1 MSANDPR
8 EMRGFS
14 ILQLSQT
21 GPWGPQ
27 RISAEMRIAVD
38 FLDIPGCHGILIPVQ
53 GGLPMKVSRT
63 VSYALQATLQLAEAE
78 ADHPVPCS
86 KLASEGKMPE
96 RFLLQ
101 ILRNLVAHG
110 VLESTR
116 GVDGGYTLRQ
126 SPLNVSLLDII
137 EAVDGP
143 MVSSLPVAEG
153 LQEQCRQK
161 LEELLTQVNDEART
175 RLASIRLS
183 DLTCCDRAAT
193 ASLAGDSSRS

>member
-1 MSANDPR
+1 
-8 EMRGFS
+8 
-14 ILQLSQT
+14 
-21 GPWGPQ
+21 
-27 RISAEMRIAVD
+27 
-38 FLDIPGCHGILIPVQ
+38 
-53 GGLPMKVSRT
+53 MKLSRT

-78 ADHPVPCS
+78 TEHPVPCS
-86 KLASEGKMPE
+86 RLAAEGKMPE

-126 SPLNVSLLDII
+126 SPDDVSLLDII

-153 LQEQCRQK
+153 LCEESRRK
-161 LEELLTQVNDEART
+161 LELLLAQVNDESRT
-175 RLASIRLS
+175 KLASIRLG
-183 DLTCCDRAAT
+183 DLTCSEHAKKADLAADS
-193 ASLAGDSSRS
+193 ASFR

>member
-1 MSANDPR
+1 
-8 EMRGFS
+8 
-14 ILQLSQT
+14 
-21 GPWGPQ
+21 
-27 RISAEMRIAVD
+27 
-38 FLDIPGCHGILIPVQ
+38 
-53 GGLPMKVSRT
+53 MKVSRT

-78 ADHPVPCS
+78 SDHPVPCS
-86 KLASEGKMPE
+86 KLAAEGKMPE

-126 SPLNVSLLDII
+126 PSHDVSLLDII

-143 MVSSLPVAEG
+143 MVSTLPVAEG
-153 LQEQCRQK
+153 LQTECRQK
-161 LEELLTQVNDEART
+161 LEDLLSQVNDEART

-183 DLTCCDRAAT
+183 DLTCVDHADAT
-193 ASLAGDSSRS
+193 GVAVDSGKS

>member
-1 MSANDPR
+1 
-8 EMRGFS
+8 
-14 ILQLSQT
+14 
-21 GPWGPQ
+21 
-27 RISAEMRIAVD
+27 
-38 FLDIPGCHGILIPVQ
+38 
-53 GGLPMKVSRT
+53 MKLSRT

-78 ADHPVPCS
+78 SDHPVPCS
-86 KLASEGKMPE
+86 RLASEGKMPE

-126 SPLNVSLLDII
+126 DATDVSLLDII

-153 LQEQCRQK
+153 LREGSRQK
-161 LEELLTQVNDEART
+161 LEQLLNQVNNEART
-175 RLASIRLS
+175 RLAAIRLC
-183 DLTCCDRAAT
+183 DLTCGDREPKANVAPDP
-193 ASLAGDSSRS
+193 ANYR

>member
-1 MSANDPR
+1 
-8 EMRGFS
+8 
-14 ILQLSQT
+14 
-21 GPWGPQ
+21 
-27 RISAEMRIAVD
+27 
-38 FLDIPGCHGILIPVQ
+38 
-53 GGLPMKVSRT
+53 MKLSRT

-78 ADHPVPCS
+78 SDHPVPCS

-126 SPLNVSLLDII
+126 DAADVSLLDIM

-143 MVSSLPVAEG
+143 MVSSLPVADG
-153 LQEQCRQK
+153 LHEESRGK
-161 LEELLTQVNDEART
+161 LEQLLNQVNQEVRN
-175 RLASIRLS
+175 RLAAIRLA
-183 DLTCCDRAAT
+183 DLTSADRMPKSDRAPDPT
-193 ASLAGDSSRS
+193 AFR